1 MSGDSILK
9 TLGQEIELGPHWWK
23 SILQYLVRNDDGR
36 LDDVGVQK
44 HRNARSTNPKPFYPL
59 KKSMLAAMK
68 ESIEKKGSQGVY
80 NDLRRKAGGVFRAS
94 SVSELPRGKQQIY
107 NAKSR
112 ISSSLTQD
120 YVEDL

>member
-36 LDDVGVQK
+36 LDDVEVQK
-44 HRNARSTNPKPFYPL
+44 HGNARSTNPKPFYPL

-68 ESIEKKGSQGVY
+68 ESIVKKGSQGVY
-80 NDLRRKAGGVFRAS
+80 NDLRRRQVAFLGLLLCLNYHVGS
-94 SVSELPRGKQQIY
+94 SRY
-107 NAKSR
+107 T
-112 ISSSLTQD
+112 TQNQG
-120 YVEDL
+120 